1 MDYMKKEYFKMM
13 GDKILLS
20 QEDLTINE
28 KTLIEFS
35 YFLFTEKLEEIKL
48 LNDENRR
55 ISIELSNLKTYLEDL
70 NSDIREND

>member
-1 MDYMKKEYFKMM
+1 MM

-70 NSDIREND
+70 N

>member
-70 NSDIREND
+70 NSDIRENN